1 MMDETEKGRICLFA
15 MLLTPLISWV
25 LAAKFLYGF
34 TRDNVRQMLVVYI
47 KETFNLWP
55 LWGALVAGEII
66 AIIGLILFF
75 KFNKTIFRGQK
86 FKRVFR
92 GTVLVRASRLAS
104 ITRERKE
111 EQVTIADIPVPV
123 KAEGTHISIGGAT
136 GVGKSTIF
144 RELMFSC
151 IKRSRKPSNA
161 NKKDRMIVLDPDG
174 EFLSDFYKIGD
185 KILNPFDARTEGW
198 SFFNEIKSDYDFE
211 RFAVSI
217 VPKSQDSQTEE
228 WNGYGRLLL
237 TEVARKVF
245 NTSRNPS
252 MEEVFHWTT
261 GVPLEELE
269 AYVQGTKAVSL
280 FSGSGRATASARF
293 VLSNKLAPHLMMPA
307 GEFSLR
313 DWLNDPNGG
322 NLFINWNDEMIESLK
337 PLISCWTDSLF
348 SIVLGMKR
356 DPNRRIWIYIDEV
369 ESLDYLPNMRH
380 ALTKGRKKGLR
391 VVSGYQSFSQI
402 VSIYGKEVAE
412 TLLGNH
418 RTSVVMASG
427 RLGEATLEFMSKSLG
442 EIEGENEKSG
452 ISRRWGQAGTKSIN
466 PEHRKARAVTPT
478 ELAELPDLEGYVA
491 FPSMPEVAKF
501 KTEHVTYTRSN
512 PVPGIVLRDNTAL
525 LGS

>member
-1 MMDETEKGRICLFA
+1 MEEAEKGRICLVA
-15 MLLTPLISWV
+15 MLLTPFISWV
-25 LAAKFLYGF
+25 LVAKFLYGF
-34 TRDNVRQMLVVYI
+34 TKENVRQMLPLYVR
-47 KETFNLWP
+47 ETFNLWP
-55 LWGALVAGEII
+55 LWGALALGEIL
-66 AIIGLILFF
+66 AVIGLIIFF
-75 KFNKTIFRGQK
+75 RYNKTIFKGQK

-92 GTVLVRASRLAS
+92 GTVLVTAAKLAS
-104 ITRERKE
+104 LTRDKKE
-111 EQVTIADIPVPV
+111 EQITIADIPVPI

-144 RELMFSC
+144 REMMFGC
-151 IKRSRKPSNA
+151 IKRSRKTSNR
-161 NKKDRMIVLDPDG
+161 NKPDRMIILDPDG
-174 EFLSDFYKIGD
+174 EFLSDFYKKGD

-198 SFFNEIKSDYDFE
+198 SFFNEIKNDYDFE

-217 VPKSQDSQTEE
+217 VPKSQDSQAEE

-252 MEEVFHWTT
+252 MEEVFHWTN
-261 GVPLEELE
+261 GVTLEELE
-269 AYVQGTKAVSL
+269 VYVQGTKAVSL
-280 FSGSGRATASARF
+280 FSGSGKATASARF
-293 VLSNKLAPHLMMPA
+293 VLSNKLSAHLMMPA
-307 GEFSLR
+307 GDFSLR
-313 DWLNDPNGG
+313 DWLSDPNGG

-337 PLISCWTDSLF
+337 PLVSCWTDSLF
-348 SIVLGMKR
+348 SIVLGMPR
-356 DPNRRIWIYIDEV
+356 DKNRRLWIYIDEV

-402 VSIYGKEVAE
+402 VEIYGKNVAE

-442 EIEGENEKSG
+442 EIEGENEKTG
-452 ISRRWGQAGTKSIN
+452 LSRRWGQAGTKSTN
-466 PEHRKARAVTPT
+466 PEHRKARAVTTT

-491 FPSMPEVAKF
+491 FPGMPEIAKF
-501 KTEHVTYTRSN
+501 ETEHVTYTRSN
-512 PVPGIVLRDNTAL
+512 PVPGIVLRDSTAL
-525 LGS
+525 AGM